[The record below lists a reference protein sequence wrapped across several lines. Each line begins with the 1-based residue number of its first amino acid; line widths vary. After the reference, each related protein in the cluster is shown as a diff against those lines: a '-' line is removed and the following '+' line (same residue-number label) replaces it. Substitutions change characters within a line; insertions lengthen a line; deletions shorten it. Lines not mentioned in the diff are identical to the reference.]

1 MVTWYLIAL
10 LLLEQDSILLRQ
22 ETDGG
27 VVTVN
32 WLSNIRMAYKI
43 LCLVFVA
50 AIGLA
55 AVSFTGFSSLRA
67 TEQTVDEL
75 SSVYLPAKQYLADN
89 QLNMRKIQS
98 GMLEAIATPQPDRR
112 VKMKKDLED
121 KYTPDFLAAWNS
133 YKELA
138 GQMNG
143 GAGIDAVEQAW
154 NEYRST
160 AQQVIALTIAGQHEA
175 ASTLYAGEGIRKL
188 NALKNSL
195 NDLQEACD
203 AEVSRAQAANA
214 AESAA
219 TNRRMVVISLIAFV
233 LLVLSAVY
241 IIREITDALSKMIG
255 VCRELK
261 EGDFS
266 DHSDSMERG
275 DEFGEMWAALL
286 AVRTNL
292 RRLMGKF
299 SETSEQL
306 AAASEQLTASS
317 QQSADA
323 SGQVAQSV
331 TDAAGAATQQQDSVD
346 RSNQAVAE
354 VSASVHEI
362 ESTSVRVAAHAQQA
376 SKRAQAGTDAV
387 ETAVCQMRDVE
398 STVQSSAAIVDKLG
412 QRSKE
417 IGQIVDTISEISDQT
432 NLLALNAAI
441 EAARAGEAGRG
452 FAVVADEV
460 RKLAEQSQEAA
471 QRIAALIQ
479 GIRQDTDEAVS
490 SMQAGRDKV
499 VAGAGSVSALKENF
513 SEIVG
518 LIEGIAGEIQGIS
531 ESMRGVTGDTE
542 QITSA
547 VARLSQSSQRISD
560 EMQTVSAATE
570 EQTASAQ
577 DIARAS
583 ESLSNLAQ
591 ELQNAIRVFKLS

>member
-1 MVTWYLIAL
+1 M
-10 LLLEQDSILLRQ
+10 
-22 ETDGG
+22 
-27 VVTVN
+27 TVN

-43 LCLVFVA
+43 LCLAFVA

-55 AVSFTGFSSLRA
+55 AVSFNGFSSLRA

-121 KYTPDFLAAWNS
+121 KYTTDFLAAWNS

-154 NEYRST
+154 KEYRST
-160 AQQVIALTIAGQHEA
+160 AQQVIDLTIAGQQEA
-175 ASTLYAGEGIRKL
+175 ASALYAGEGIRKL

-203 AEVSRAQAANA
+203 AEVSQAQAANA

-233 LLVLSAVY
+233 LLVFAAVY
-241 IIREITDALSKMIG
+241 IIREITGALSKMIG

-266 DHSDSMERG
+266 DHSVSMERG

-317 QQSADA
+317 QQSAEA

-331 TDAAGAATQQQDSVD
+331 TDAAAAAAQQQDSVD

-362 ESTSVRVAAHAQQA
+362 ESTSVRVAPVRSRHPNGLRQA
-376 SKRAQAGTDAV
+376 PMPWRRPSARCGMSKVRCSLRLRLWTNLASVPRKSVRLSIRYQKYRIRRIFWRLMQPLKRRAPERRDA
-387 ETAVCQMRDVE
+387 ALPSWPMKCASWLGSRRRPLSASQHSFRE
-398 STVQSSAAIVDKLG
+398 SVRIRMKRYPLCRPAAIK
-412 QRSKE
+412 
-417 IGQIVDTISEISDQT
+417 
-432 NLLALNAAI
+432 
-441 EAARAGEAGRG
+441 
-452 FAVVADEV
+452 
-460 RKLAEQSQEAA
+460 
-471 QRIAALIQ
+471 
-479 GIRQDTDEAVS
+479 
-490 SMQAGRDKV
+490 
-499 VAGAGSVSALKENF
+499 
-513 SEIVG
+513 
-518 LIEGIAGEIQGIS
+518 
-531 ESMRGVTGDTE
+531 
-542 QITSA
+542 
-547 VARLSQSSQRISD
+547 
-560 EMQTVSAATE
+560 
-570 EQTASAQ
+570 
-577 DIARAS
+577 
-583 ESLSNLAQ
+583 
-591 ELQNAIRVFKLS
+591 